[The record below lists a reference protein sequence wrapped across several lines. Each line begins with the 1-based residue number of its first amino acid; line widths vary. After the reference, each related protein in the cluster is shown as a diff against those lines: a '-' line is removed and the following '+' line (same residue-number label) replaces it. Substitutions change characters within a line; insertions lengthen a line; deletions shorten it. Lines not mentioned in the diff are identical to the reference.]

1 MRLQELERLKQF
13 KIKYKELKMETSAK
27 LNGIL
32 KKLENLENE
41 NFDLKQELKETV
53 NLNLVKETQ
62 IES

>member
-13 KIKYKELKMETSAK
+13 KTKYKELKTQTSAK

-53 NLNLVKETQ
+53 NELLVKET
-62 IES
+62 